1 MLRNNLSM
9 LLTERQL
16 RISKLANDTGIS
28 RTTLT
33 SLSTNSSKMVQIETV
48 NKLCQVLKISPAD
61 FFEYVPFDFE
71 YTFDEGEASSDD
83 PADGI
88 PTYDSVLFIN
98 VLENM
103 NRVDT
108 IELQG
113 FTEYYNFNGA
123 NGSGTLMTGTGLY
136 PSNEEQLSKLNL
148 YLKQVSVAFIPDI
161 KKEIVNAVEKS
172 LTSNGEN
179 KIDSSCEISFDETF
193 EQYQTKLKNR
203 NTNSSPDNQTNKG

>member
-33 SLSTNSSKMVQIETV
+33 SLSTNSSKMVQIDTV
-48 NKLCQVLKISPAD
+48 NRLCQALKIQPAD

-71 YTFDEGEASSDD
+71 YTFDEGEPSPDNAENS
-83 PADGI
+83 I
-88 PTYDSVLFIN
+88 PTFDSMLFIN
-98 VLENM
+98 VTEN
-103 NRVDT
+103 NSRVDT

-123 NGSGTLMTGTGLY
+123 SGSGTLMTGTGLY
-136 PSNEEQLSKLNL
+136 PSNTEQLDKLDS
-148 YLKQVSVAFIPDI
+148 YLKQMSVAFISDL
-161 KKEIVNAVEKS
+161 KKEIANVIEDS
-172 LTSNGEN
+172 LTSGSEN
-179 KIDSSCEISFDETF
+179 KVDASCEINFDETF
-193 EQYQTKLKNR
+193 EQYQAKLKNR
-203 NTNSSPDNQTNKG
+203 NTNSSPADSE